1 MKKCLLLFFLLIG
14 FSLSGQVIMT
24 QTFIDKCSGEL
35 KIATTTY
42 INGNAV
48 VLFYN
53 QIKSFTPAQV
63 QSGELQAWLQQTYL
77 NYNSTECPTNIV
89 VQQTVQQTVN
99 QAVQQAA
106 STAAT
111 QAASTAASQ
120 AANSAASGAASSAA
134 SSAAAT
140 AVPPVAPP
148 PPQSSSSPPPPPAE
162 NKGSTPATSENN
174 SSSETKSETKSE
186 SKSESKS
193 EEKKEESKSESKKEE
208 KKEEKKKEEKKK
220 NNESNPLLF
229 GSDLSLIE
237 SPDRT
242 FNAIISLG
250 LSKSSLM
257 GNESYSVNSMIW
269 STFKQFA
276 LSGGYSR
283 MSFNMGKLKE
293 IHSYSITTAYLTG
306 NYMGLAGYTYIKP
319 NPKYGTYGFN
329 VSLVSLFIKTD
340 ALGDGTKEIFNT
352 SFSSSLVTFWTKPY
366 QVSRK
371 LTLSPQIFVMSSPLG
386 YTLSTGENTVSKD
399 LGILVGSSF
408 DYRISKRFGF
418 AINYKASTSTVNG
431 SPILSNFLIGSR
443 LML

>member
-1 MKKCLLLFFLLIG
+1 
-14 FSLSGQVIMT
+14 MT

-53 QIKSFTPAQV
+53 QMKSFTPAQV

-77 NYNSTECPTNIV
+77 TYNSMGCPTNTV

-106 STAAT
+106 SA
-111 QAASTAASQ
+111 AASQ

-134 SSAAAT
+134 SSAAAV
-140 AVPPVAPP
+140 AVPPPVAPP
-148 PPQSSSSPPPPPAE
+148 AAPPAATPPPAQSNSSPPPPPAE
-162 NKGSTPATSENN
+162 NK
-174 SSSETKSETKSE
+174 SSSETKTETKSE

-193 EEKKEESKSESKKEE
+193 EEKKEESKKEEKKEE
-208 KKEEKKKEEKKK
+208 KKQEKKKEEKKK

-237 SPDRT
+237 SSDRN

-250 LSKSSLM
+250 LNKSSLM

-276 LSGGYSR
+276 LSGGYTR
-283 MSFNMGKLKE
+283 MSFNTGKLNA
-293 IHSYSITTAYLTG
+293 IHSYSVTTAYLSG
-306 NYMGLAGYTYIKP
+306 NYMGLVGYTYIKP

-329 VSLVSLFIKTD
+329 VGLVSLFIKTD
-340 ALGDGTKEIFNT
+340 ALGDGTKEVFNT
-352 SFSSSLVTFWTKPY
+352 SLSSSLVTFWTKPY
-366 QVSRK
+366 QVSKK
-371 LTLSPQIFVMSSPLG
+371 LTLSPQVFIMSSPLSYSPSMG
-386 YTLSTGENTVSKD
+386 QNTVNKD
-399 LGILVGSSF
+399 LGFLVGSSF
-408 DYRISKRFGF
+408 DYKISKRFGLSL
-418 AINYKASTSTVNG
+418 NYKVATSTVVG
-431 SPILSNFLIGSR
+431 APFLSNFLVGSR

>member
-1 MKKCLLLFFLLIG
+1 MKKFLLLFFLFIG
-14 FSLSGQVIMT
+14 YSLNGQVVMT

-42 INGNAV
+42 VNGNAV

-53 QIKSFTPAQV
+53 QIKTFTPAQV
-63 QSGELQAWLQQTYL
+63 QSGELQIWLQQTYL
-77 NYNSTECPTNIV
+77 AYNSTGCPTNIV

-106 STAAT
+106 SAAAT
-111 QAASTAASQ
+111 QAASAAANQAASTAAST
-120 AANSAASGAASSAA
+120 AASSTASTAA
-134 SSAAAT
+134 TST
-140 AVPPVAPP
+140 AVPTTTPVPSQSTTTTST
-148 PPQSSSSPPPPPAE
+148 QSSS
-162 NKGSTPATSENN
+162 TPTAQSEGN

-186 SKSESKS
+186 SKSET
-193 EEKKEESKSESKKEE
+193 KKESKKEE
-208 KKEEKKKEEKKK
+208 RKK
-220 NNESNPLLF
+220 NNEANPLLF

-237 SPDRT
+237 GPDRN

-276 LSGGYSR
+276 LSGGYTR
-283 MSFNMGKLKE
+283 MSFDMGKLKT
-293 IHSYSITTAYLTG
+293 IHSYSMTSAYLSG
-306 NYMGLAGYTYIKP
+306 NYMGLVGYTHIKP

-329 VSLVSLFIKTD
+329 VGIVSLFIKTD
-340 ALGDGTKEIFNT
+340 ALGDGTKELFNT
-352 SFSSSLVTFWTKPY
+352 SLSSSLVTFWTKPY
-366 QVSRK
+366 QVSKK
-371 LTLSPQIFVMSSPLG
+371 LTLSPQIFIMSSPIG
-386 YTLSTGENTVSKD
+386 YAPSTGQSTVNKD
-399 LGILVGSSF
+399 LGFLIGSSF

-418 AINYKASTSTVNG
+418 TINYKAATSTVNG
-431 SPILSNFLIGSR
+431 SPVLSNFLIGSR